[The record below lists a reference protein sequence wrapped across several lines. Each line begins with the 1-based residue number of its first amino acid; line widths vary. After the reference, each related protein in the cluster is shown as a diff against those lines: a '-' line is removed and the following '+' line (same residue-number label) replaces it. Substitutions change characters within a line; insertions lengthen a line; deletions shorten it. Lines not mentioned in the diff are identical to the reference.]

1 MTINKWLEN
10 GLLNGT
16 IKEDD
21 VIAIYDKNN
30 NLEYLGKADF
40 APLNLWDEFNT
51 CERVGNEWHVN
62 ERRETLPVC
71 YVEVK
76 ELGKRKYTHVATMV
90 CNEKRATDFVKEC
103 KTNALKMYGKKYV
116 YQITMIYDD
125 NRKEVVTI

>member
-1 MTINKWLEN
+1 MIINKWLEN

-40 APLNLWDEFNT
+40 APLNLWDEFNS

-62 ERRETLPVC
+62 ERRET
-71 YVEVK
+71 EVTK
-76 ELGKRKYTHVATMV
+76 
-90 CNEKRATDFVKEC
+90 
-103 KTNALKMYGKKYV
+103 
-116 YQITMIYDD
+116 
-125 NRKEVVTI
+125 

>member
-40 APLNLWDEFNT
+40 APLNLWDEFNS

-76 ELGKRKYTHVATMV
+76 EVGKRKYTHVATMV
-90 CNEKRATDFVKEC
+90 CNEKRVTDFVKEC

-125 NRKEVVTI
+125 NRKEVITI